1 MMRAMRRPVL
11 LALLV
16 ISSIALRAY
25 VPVRVFDTSRRQFS
39 DFEMMLADL
48 VAADVVF
55 VGEQHD
61 DPNTHQLELSL
72 LEGIARRRSTPVVIA
87 LEMFERDVQ
96 EPLDHFQMGHMDEK
110 EFLSAS
116 RPWPNY
122 ATDYK
127 PLVDFAAKQ
136 NWPIVASN
144 VPREIAADVSKRG
157 LDALKDRPGDQ
168 TRWYASDV
176 PCALDGEY
184 YNRFAEAMGEHPK
197 KGAESPNVVRYFQAQ
212 CVKDATMSESI
223 ARAYAIGAGGGA
235 RPLVVQFN
243 GAFHTDFGLG
253 TVDRTRRRMPGKRI
267 AIVSMLPVD
276 ELDHVSPD
284 KMDRKRADYLI
295 YTTGKKK

>member
-1 MMRAMRRPVL
+1 MMRAMRRPLL
-11 LALLV
+11 LALLM
-16 ISSIALRAY
+16 IASIALRAY

-39 DFEMMLADL
+39 DFEMMLADI

-72 LEGIARRRSTPVVIA
+72 LEGIARRHPRAVVIA

-127 PLVDFAAKQ
+127 PLVDFAVKQ

-157 LDALKDRPGDQ
+157 LDALKDRPADQ

-176 PCALDGEY
+176 PCVLDGEY
-184 YNRFAEAMGEHPK
+184 FKRFAEAMGEHPQ
-197 KGAESPNVVRYFQAQ
+197 KGAESPNVARYFQAQ

-223 ARAYAIGAGGGA
+223 ARAYAIGAGAGT

-253 TVDRTRRRMPGKRI
+253 TADRTRRQMPGKRI
-267 AIVSMLPVD
+267 AVLSILPVD
-276 ELDHVSPD
+276 ELDRVSPD
-284 KMDRKRADYLI
+284 KTDRKRADYLI
-295 YTTGKKK
+295 YTIGKGK